1 VAGPV
6 DVRDPLPEEELRD
19 VAAAADNRRQ
29 VLEDVRGMV
38 ARLEAA
44 IGESDGESSTT

>member
-6 DVRDPLPEEELRD
+6 DVRDPLPEELRD

-38 ARLEAA
+38 ARLEAP
-44 IGESDGESSTT
+44 IGESDGELSTT